1 MRIPILIMLII
12 SDLRQ
17 NKENMY
23 RLFFLTAFF
32 VVFLTGCG
40 KDITLVHVNDTH
52 SHLFGSEVHCR
63 YKGDSYNFTSG
74 GLDLILQ
81 SVKDIRKD
89 KSNVMFLH
97 AGDLIQ
103 GTRYFR
109 EFQGAADV
117 EIMNEAH
124 LDALS
129 LGNHEFD
136 KGSEFLHDLL
146 VKAQFPVVAAN
157 IEMDDDVHLKRIVK
171 SYVVTGTWPFRN
183 GVIGVVTPTTGE
195 ISSPGQGVRFTDPAE
210 AVRKNI
216 AELKKRRITRIFVLS
231 HLGFEEDIKLAQN
244 VEDIDIIIGGHSH
257 TMLGYTGIDCLN
269 VSGDYPHIVKDPSG
283 RNVLVVQAWDHA
295 RAFGALDIE
304 FDLKGEIQN
313 YNGKTVYPLR
323 KEEKI
328 PFQMMLSPFNEFSYV
343 NVDEDIKEKF
353 DNYEESV
360 SKEFSRKIGSISET
374 LEHCWEKG
382 SDIAPLVA
390 EAILWKMNLENR
402 SVDVALQ
409 NAGGVR
415 KSLKKGD
422 VTFGEVA
429 DTLPFF
435 NNVML
440 FKISGADLV
449 SALKNSVD
457 NVFSGIHL
465 GSFPYLA
472 GMEFEITDRN
482 VDNFKIIENGIPKPV
497 DPERIYTVATD
508 SYIAQGGNGYE
519 IFGNIKE
526 KEMTPF
532 IVSDIFSE
540 YIKEKKEIC
549 KPAKKHPAAE

>member
-1 MRIPILIMLII
+1 MLII

-63 YKGDSYNFTSG
+63 YKGDSYNFSSG

-81 SVKDIRKD
+81 SVRDIRKE

-103 GTRYFR
+103 GTRYFK
-109 EFQGAADV
+109 EFQGVADI

-124 LDALS
+124 LDALVP
-129 LGNHEFD
+129 GNHEFD

-146 VKAQFPVVAAN
+146 AKSQFPVVAAN
-157 IEMDDDVHLKRIVK
+157 IEIDEDVHLKKTVK
-171 SYVVTGTWPFRN
+171 PYVVTGTWPFRN
-183 GVIGVVTPTTGE
+183 AVIGVITPSTGE

-210 AVRKNI
+210 AVRKYI
-216 AELKKRRITRIFVLS
+216 EELKKRRITRIFVLS
-231 HLGFEEDIKLAQN
+231 HLGFEEDVKLAEN
-244 VEDIDIIIGGHSH
+244 VEEIDVIIGGHSH

-269 VSGDYPHIVKDPSG
+269 VSGDYPHIVKDPAG
-283 RNVLVVQAWDHA
+283 RNVLIVHAWDNA
-295 RAFGALDIE
+295 RAFGTLDLE
-304 FDLKGEIQN
+304 FDISGEITGN
-313 YNGKTVYPLR
+313 EGKTVYPLR
-323 KEEKI
+323 GEEKI
-328 PFQMMLSPFNEFSYV
+328 PFQQKLSPFNEFVYV
-343 NVDEDIKEKF
+343 KQDSDIKARF

-360 SKEFSRKIGSISET
+360 SREFSKKIGSISET

-390 EAILWKMNLENR
+390 EAILWKTRRENIL
-402 SVDVALQ
+402 VDVALQ

-415 KSLKKGD
+415 KTLKKGD
-422 VTFGEVA
+422 VTLGEIA

-440 FKISGADLV
+440 FKISGAELV
-449 SALKNSVD
+449 RAIKSSVD

-472 GMEFEITDRN
+472 GMEFEITDRSA
-482 VDNFKIIENGIPKPV
+482 DNFMIIQNEKGTPV
-497 DPERIYTVATD
+497 DPDKIYTVATD

-519 IFGNIKE
+519 IFGKIRQ

-540 YIKEKKEIC
+540 YIKERKEIC